1 MKKIL
6 SVVLAITL
14 VLTSVSVIAS
24 AKSDMDMGFAVA
36 ADLHILVPEEEL
48 PVNTDNPLYPHAN
61 RRTALQNESSFILR
75 QFLKQCAED
84 DDVEFVLVPGDIGND
99 GRFWPE
105 QHKLAAQIFREF
117 EKESGKQVYVIN
129 GNHDINDNPD
139 NVNMDEFK
147 EIYADFGFDKALDK
161 RENDC
166 SYTADLGKK
175 YRLVALDSCAY
186 NKATADGLT
195 EEKIK
200 WALNMADKAQDDGRY
215 PILMMHHN
223 LLEHMPIQSV
233 INKSFIVGNHK
244 SVADRFAN
252 HGIKIV
258 LTGHEHCSDAT
269 SYTSTQGNIITDF
282 ANTSLSMYPIEYRVF
297 KLNQN
302 EIRYMAKEVESI
314 DTAALSA
321 TVKGYTPEMLAAMDA
336 DLNEYA
342 KGFQKEGIKVL
353 IKRTLS
359 MEQLGIEP
367 DAIYYDLI
375 NNVMNKLIEIL
386 DMPLYGEGGLQEMA
400 LQKYG
405 IEIPDSSYKN
415 GWDVAGELVC
425 AHYAGE
431 ENKTYESVEV
441 VIFLRTVA
449 LAFREEFKVIASED
463 IQNAAT
469 EVLKSLGTESHT
481 DMINAIGDYVYGD
494 TNAGEFLLLSLISPI
509 ILGFIYDDDRVNDN
523 NGYLAGYGTLDT
535 ADKLT
540 NMGNNMVDIFDQLVK
555 YIENFVM
562 FITRAMNSLTK

>member
-1 MKKIL
+1 MKKVL
-6 SVVLAITL
+6 SIVLAITL
-14 VLTSVSVIAS
+14 VFGTISVVAS

-36 ADLHILVPEEEL
+36 ADLHILVPEAEL

-84 DDVEFVLVPGDIGND
+84 DTVEFVLIPGDIGND
-99 GRFWPE
+99 GRFWID
-105 QHKLAAQIFREF
+105 QHKLAAEIFREF
-117 EKESGKQVYVIN
+117 EQQSGKQVYVIN
-129 GNHDINDNPD
+129 GNHDINDAEE
-139 NVNMDEFK
+139 NVNLHEFK
-147 EIYADFGFDKALDK
+147 EIYAEFGYDLALET
-161 RENDC
+161 RENDA

-175 YRLVALDSCAY
+175 YRLIALDSCAY

-195 EEKIK
+195 EERIS

-233 INKSFIVGNHK
+233 INKSFIVENHK
-244 SVADRFAN
+244 AVADRFAN

-269 SYTSTQGNIITDF
+269 SYTSSQGNIITDF
-282 ANTSLSMYPIEYRVF
+282 ANTSLSMYPIEYRHF
-297 KLNQN
+297 MLNEN
-302 EIRYMAKEVESI
+302 EICYKAKEVQGI
-314 DTAALSA
+314 DTKALSE
-321 TVKGYTPEMLAAMDA
+321 TVKGYTPEMIAAMDA
-336 DLNEYA
+336 DLNAYA

-359 MEQLGIEP
+359 MEQMGIEP

-375 NNVMNKLIEIL
+375 NNVMSKLIEIL
-386 DMPLYGEGGLQEMA
+386 DMPLYGDNGLQKLA
-400 LQKYG
+400 ADKYG
-405 IEIPDSSYKN
+405 IIIPDSSYIN
-415 GWDVAGELVC
+415 GWDVASELVC

-441 VIFLRTVA
+441 VIFLRTIA
-449 LAFREEFKVIASED
+449 LAFREEFKVIANED
-463 IQNAAT
+463 IQNAT
-469 EVLKSLGTESHT
+469 TDVLKALGTESHT

-494 TNAGEFLLLSLISPI
+494 TNAGEFLILSLISPI

-523 NGYLAGYGTLDT
+523 NGYLTGYGSLDT

-540 NMGNNMVDIFDQLVK
+540 NMGNNFDSFIDTFLNYIKNFVQLVTK
-555 YIENFVM
+555 
-562 FITRAMNSLTK
+562 AMNSLTK